1 MSSQFELEIKSQ
13 TERELRQ
20 VIGLGAL
27 LCLEREFGGRYLYV
41 PANEPNKELVEAI
54 GKEAADKLVQWC
66 GPSEIYVPVK
76 LLKESR
82 NYQLF
87 EGKKAGKTIQELA
100 EECKLSSRR
109 IRAILKEKYGYA
121 DSAVGNDD

>member
-1 MSSQFELEIKSQ
+1 MNSQFELVITSQ
-13 TERELRQ
+13 TERELRE

-27 LCLEREFGGRYLYV
+27 LCLERAFGGRYLYV
-41 PANEPNKELVEAI
+41 PAKEPNKALVDAI
-54 GKEAADKLVQWC
+54 GEDAAHKLVQWC
-66 GPSEIYVPVK
+66 GPAEIYVPVK
-76 LLKESR
+76 LHKESR

-100 EECKLSSRR
+100 EDCKLSSRR
-109 IRAILKEKYGYA
+109 IRAILKERGYA

>member
-66 GPSEIYVPVK
+66 GPSEIYVPRMLFRIARNNQIVQGRNTGTS
-76 LLKESR
+76 LK
-82 NYQLF
+82 
-87 EGKKAGKTIQELA
+87 ELA
-100 EECKLSSRR
+100 EKFRLSSRR